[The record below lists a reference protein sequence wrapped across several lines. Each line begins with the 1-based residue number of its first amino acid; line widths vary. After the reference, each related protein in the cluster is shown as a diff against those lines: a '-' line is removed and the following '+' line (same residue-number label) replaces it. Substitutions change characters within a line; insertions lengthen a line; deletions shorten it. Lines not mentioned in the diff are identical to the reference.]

1 MWKIDVNHMSER
13 SLLINVYLT
22 QAIVF
27 AVACLLL
34 WWQDRFSLSLWSVSS
49 WRVIVYGLLVG
60 LFILFADLVLTFAF
74 PRRMTDDGG
83 INEKL
88 FRQRPLWHIFVIT
101 AVVAFC
107 EELLF
112 RGAVQPLIG
121 IFGTSVL
128 FTLIHYRY
136 LRRWMMVSF
145 LFLISLLFGIATE
158 LTGTLVAATIAHFT
172 VDFLL
177 GVLMRVGLFDRVLEQ
192 K

>member
-13 SLLINVYLT
+13 SLLKNMYLT

-74 PRRMTDDGG
+74 PRLMTDDGG
-83 INEKL
+83 VNEKL
-88 FRQRPLWHIFVIT
+88 FRRRPLWHIFVIT

-128 FTLIHYRY
+128 FALIHYRY